1 MCASWLALVRTVI
14 QFLATRLTHREL
26 ARDFDGDANGGVRET
41 IGAAGYGAGAD
52 GYAVGGVTG
61 GVTDRDTRVP
71 DCTTICSGAT
81 AVGTSAAGAGAS
93 MFVHAAIVSRTTSVS
108 VGVIAPNVSAG
119 ALATTWSTLSSAAL
133 FGRDLARDCAEL
145 RA

>member
-1 MCASWLALVRTVI
+1 MCASWLALVRTMI

-41 IGAAGYGAGAD
+41 IGAAGYVAGVG
-52 GYAVGGVTG
+52 GYAVG

-93 MFVHAAIVSRTTSVS
+93 MFVHAAIVSRSPRPGARCRQPRSSGATSLEIV
-108 VGVIAPNVSAG
+108 PNCAREISLWGRA
-119 ALATTWSTLSSAAL
+119 AARRRATPSQ
-133 FGRDLARDCAEL
+133 
-145 RA
+145 